1 MPTKSLSKL
10 IGALI
15 AATALLLLPAAAQA
29 SLTFVR
35 NQSKPTVYVGND
47 NGSGIKKV
55 ESGYSPHM
63 SPDGASVAY
72 FHEGPGH
79 RAELKLAPT
88 TGGPG
93 KTLLVG
99 WRETYELAFSAN
111 SEVIAALRGGEL
123 GKRKLVLI
131 TVATGAQKVI
141 ATGYFAGFGFSPEGN
156 ELVYAKANS
165 EKTYPLRTDVFRVSA
180 AGGKVTALTSDHRSQ
195 YPLWGPTGKI
205 VFVKLLDADRRKYG
219 PKNELY
225 LMNER
230 GKQVKRLTHTS
241 VDPLLQ
247 GLFPTD
253 WSGDGER
260 ILAEF
265 GGQDTSYAVGVNA
278 VTGAQKPI
286 VKATEEGFVGTALS
300 ANGKTVLG
308 YEGGFDPGNKHRV
321 VTVPFSGG
329 KARVLV
335 NNATEPDW
343 SL

>member
-1 MPTKSLSKL
+1 MPIKPPLKL

-15 AATALLLLPAAAQA
+15 AATVLLALPAAAQA

-35 NQSKPTVYVGND
+35 NQFNPTVYVAND
-47 NGSGIKKV
+47 NGGAIKKV

-79 RAELKLAPT
+79 AAELKLAPT
-88 TGGPG
+88 SGGPG
-93 KTLLVG
+93 RTLMGG
-99 WRETYELAFSAN
+99 WRETFELAFSPN
-111 SEVIAALRGGEL
+111 SEVIAALRGPEL

-141 ATGYFAGFGFSPEGN
+141 ATGYFSGFDFSPEGN

-165 EKTYPLRTDVFRVSA
+165 ERYPPRSDIFRVAA
-180 AGGKVTALTSDHRSQ
+180 AGGKAVALTSDHKSE

-205 VFVKLLDADRRKYG
+205 VFVKLLDADKRKYG

-225 LMNER
+225 LMNEK

-241 VDPLLQ
+241 VDQLLQ
-247 GLFPTD
+247 GLFPTA
-253 WSGDGER
+253 WSGDGKR

-278 VTGAQKPI
+278 VTGGQKPI
-286 VKATEEGFVGTALS
+286 VKAAESGFVGTALS
-300 ANGKTVLG
+300 ADGKTVLG
-308 YEGGFDPGNKHRV
+308 YEGGFDPGNKHKV
-321 VTVPFSGG
+321 VTVPFTGG
-329 KARVLV
+329 KAKLLV
-335 NNATEPDW
+335 NNASEPDW